1 MPSEDTKIL
10 VFNQCLKYDKTPSI
24 TYPEFQSLIKKVD
37 GCKNN
42 SEKIIHNRSWQTY
55 SLWVFNVYNMDI

>member
-24 TYPEFQSLIKKVD
+24 TYAEFQSLIKKVG

-42 SEKIIHNRSWQTY
+42 SEKIIHNRS
-55 SLWVFNVYNMDI
+55 